1 MARLLPYLLILWLLA
16 LSIPVIAQDTTA
28 TIPVM
33 PARPV
38 PLDVLAKDGINA
50 EFYFTEL
57 IQGRMGVIHLT
68 GDIAEARVLFL
79 NRQYQFFPVPGD
91 GWYALVVSAIDARP
105 RAYPLGLLVRST
117 TGVDTTFEKMI
128 TITAAGFINQNF
140 NLPADRAFLSE
151 PEVERNEFA
160 KLDALIL
167 PIRPERLW
175 DSAGFQMP
183 ITAEVISAFGQYRVF
198 NQNTQTR
205 HTGWDQQAPVGTSV
219 AAMSR
224 GQVVFAG
231 RLDIRGNYVLLDHG
245 YGIYSGY
252 AHFSQINVE
261 RGQTIEKGQ
270 ILGLSGNTGR
280 STGPHLHWEIAVN
293 GEWIDG
299 MTFLGTWLPG

>member
-1 MARLLPYLLILWLLA
+1 MARLFKLIFMVWLLVGGLA
-16 LSIPVIAQDTTA
+16 VIAQDITPTT
-28 TIPVM
+28 PVM

-38 PLDVLAKDGINA
+38 PLEVLTKDGISA
-50 EFYFTEL
+50 EFYFAEL
-57 IQGRMGVIHLT
+57 TQGRMGVVHLT
-68 GDIAEARVLFL
+68 GEILEARALFL
-79 NRQYQFFPVPGD
+79 NRQYSFFQVAND
-91 GWYALVVSAIDARP
+91 GWYGFVVSAIDARP
-105 RAYPLGLLVRST
+105 RAYPLSLLVRT
-117 TGVDTTFEKMI
+117 AAGVDTTFEKTI

-140 NLPADRAFLSE
+140 NLPADRAFLSD

-160 KLDALIL
+160 KLDALIH
-167 PIRPERLW
+167 PIQPERLW
-175 DSAGFQMP
+175 DSSGFQMP
-183 ITAEVISAFGQYRVF
+183 ITGEVISAFGQYRVF

-205 HTGWDQQAPVGTSV
+205 HTGWDQQAPSGTPV

-252 AHFSQINVE
+252 AHFSQVNVE

-270 ILGLSGNTGR
+270 IIGLSGNTGR